1 MFNPLSL
8 LKGGTSTSGRAMKRR
23 AGRRARQ
30 GIAGAQYEQRLY
42 EQNQKPKTIWQGI
55 KDNFK

>member
-1 MFNPLSL
+1 MFNPLSF

-30 GIAGAQYEQRLY
+30 GIAGVQYEQRQY
-42 EQNQKPKTIWQGI
+42 QQGRKPKTIWQQI
-55 KDNFK
+55 KNNFK